1 MNAMNSFLSRLRLRW
16 FLTTRS
22 LNYGVDF
29 VDILYRVY
37 LNHNKI
43 IHFRDGYPVYSLMT
57 PALFSKP
64 AANFVSRTVSA
75 QSKRTTLQN

>member
-1 MNAMNSFLSRLRLRW
+1 MNSYLSRLRLRW
-16 FLTTRS
+16 FLATRS

-43 IHFRDGYPVYSLMT
+43 VHFRDGQPVYSLMT

-64 AANFVSRTVSA
+64 AANFVSRGCSA
-75 QSKRTTLQN
+75 LSKTKTCRT